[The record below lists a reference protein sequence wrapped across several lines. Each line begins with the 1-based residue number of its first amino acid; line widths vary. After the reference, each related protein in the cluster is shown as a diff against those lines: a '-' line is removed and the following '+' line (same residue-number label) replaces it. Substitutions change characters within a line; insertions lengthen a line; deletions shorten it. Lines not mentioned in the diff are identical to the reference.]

1 MSAIGKDIITQDEI
15 TEILVSVGD
24 ITGVNLAELSKQ
36 IDESNMHFN
45 GNLTQYE
52 IHSKFEKALRYYKSS
67 EYECAYL
74 TVMEGLSI
82 FLEYYNL
89 IPKTADEAM
98 NIASMYTKIAGLLS
112 QYKEF
117 NETLEREIGLQIKSM
132 AGGLPVSR
140 TFLDPRD
147 IRNIRNQVN
156 GRYLK
161 LYCYRKPSSEPKPG
175 KFAIKDTIVATDS
188 ILDLIGIPST
198 DDLWHVHIGL
208 MIEKFIS
215 LSYFVIAITYKD
227 GIWILCDKPE
237 YNNIDQIDKLG
248 ARNGGRRFSEDR
260 EKNLDFLPYILID
273 RVIDARNNT
282 STLARESGQEIYTFD
297 LKEYLYPNWLYLID
311 ETINQIMNQSNSIIK
326 IAETTQLAIGPA
338 IDDIDDESTFLECN
352 NSELQKIFDEL
363 HPKETLPAVT
373 SQQIVKQLSDAV
385 VLMGEDEFNRNLT
398 YLKHK
403 AIADA
408 ANKEQIECCNGDI
421 YSTPKDA
428 WAEMNSLVFGD
439 EKRVENMNRILFSG
453 NIVRFVDIDTSLYDM
468 GIGFNYK
475 DKFDPETRIK
485 WQYPFVVTGNK
496 NNYPWSFD
504 MVFRGWTDRTG
515 YYNGPRPVCSYECG
529 TEIKNGTQWRVVTFM
544 RYTEMMALLS
554 CDRSDL
560 PVYYRNYL
568 SYKSIPYIGNS
579 ILSNVK
585 PEFRALGNDPCSRR
599 NSNGVKMYIP
609 YCGNCQRKLYKKYK
623 VAEESVVVYSSK
635 LNKIL
640 DIKDLSK
647 FNIDDYIVKK

>member
-1 MSAIGKDIITQDEI
+1 MGTIGKDIITQDEI
-15 TEILVSVGD
+15 TDILVSIGD

-36 IDESNMHFN
+36 IDECHMHFN
-45 GNLTQYE
+45 GNLTQHE

-74 TVMEGLSI
+74 TVMEGLSL
-82 FLEYYNL
+82 FLEYYSL

-98 NIASMYTKIAGLLS
+98 EIASMYTKIAGILS

-117 NETLEREIGLQIKSM
+117 KETLKIETESQIKSM
-132 AGGLPVSR
+132 AGGLPVNQ

-147 IRNIRNQVN
+147 ILNIRNQVN
-156 GRYLK
+156 SRYLK
-161 LYCYRKPSSEPKPG
+161 LYCYRKPKCEPKPG

-208 MIEKFIS
+208 MIERFVS

-227 GIWILCDKPE
+227 GIWVLCDKPE

-248 ARNGGRRFSEDR
+248 ARNGGRRFSENR
-260 EKNLDFLPYILID
+260 ERNLDFLPYILID
-273 RVIDARNNT
+273 RVIEARNNT

-297 LKEYLYPNWLYLID
+297 LKEYLYPDWLYLID
-311 ETINQIMNQSNSIIK
+311 ETIKQIMSQNDSIIK
-326 IAETTQLAIGPA
+326 IVETTQLAIGPA
-338 IDDIDDESTFLECN
+338 VDDIDDESTFLECN
-352 NSELQKIFDEL
+352 NAELQKIFDEL

-373 SQQIVKQLSDAV
+373 SQQIAKQLSDAA
-385 VLMGEDEFNRNLT
+385 VLMGEDEFIRNVT

-408 ANKEQIECCNGDI
+408 ANKEQIECCNGEI
-421 YSTPKDA
+421 YSTPEEA
-428 WAEMNSLVFGD
+428 WVEMNSLVFGD
-439 EKRVENMNRILFSG
+439 KHRVENMNRILFSG
-453 NIVRFVDIDTSLYDM
+453 DVVEFVDIDTSLYDM
-468 GIGFNYK
+468 GNGFNYK

-496 NNYPWSFD
+496 KSYPWSFN
-504 MVFRGWTDRTG
+504 MVFRGWTRRTG
-515 YYNGPRPVCSYECG
+515 YYDGPRPVCSYECG

-544 RYTEMMALLS
+544 RYSEMMALFS
-554 CDRSDL
+554 CERSDL

-568 SYKSIPYIGNS
+568 SYKSIPYSGNS
-579 ILSNVK
+579 ILDNVK
-585 PEFRALGNDPCSRR
+585 PEFKALEKDPCSAR
-599 NSNGVKMYIP
+599 NPNNVLMYIP
-609 YCGNCQRKLYKKYK
+609 YCGNCQRKLYKEYK
-623 VAEESVVVYSSK
+623 VAERSLVVYSSK
-635 LNKIL
+635 LNKVL
-640 DIKDLSK
+640 DI
-647 FNIDDYIVKK
+647 IDVNDFDIKKY

>member
-1 MSAIGKDIITQDEI
+1 MRTIGKDIITQDEI
-15 TEILVSVGD
+15 TDILVSIGD

-45 GNLTQYE
+45 GNLRQHE

-67 EYECAYL
+67 EYECTYL
-74 TVMEGLSI
+74 TVMDGLYL
-82 FLEYYNL
+82 FLEYYSL

-98 NIASMYTKIAGLLS
+98 EIASMYTKIAGILS
-112 QYKEF
+112 KYKEF
-117 NETLEREIGLQIKSM
+117 NEILEREVELQIKSM
-132 AGGLPVSR
+132 AGGLPVNQ

-147 IRNIRNQVN
+147 ILNIRNQVN
-156 GRYLK
+156 SRYLK
-161 LYCYRKPSSEPKPG
+161 LYCYRKPKCEPRPG

-208 MIEKFIS
+208 MIERFIS
-215 LSYFVIAITYKD
+215 LSYFVIAVTYKD
-227 GIWILCDKPE
+227 GIWVLCDKPE
-237 YNNIDQIDKLG
+237 YNNIDQIDSLG

-260 EKNLDFLPYILID
+260 ERNLDFLPYILID
-273 RVIDARNNT
+273 KVIEARNNT
-282 STLARESGQEIYTFD
+282 STLARDSGQEMYTFD

-338 IDDIDDESTFLECN
+338 IEDIDDESAFLKCN
-352 NSELQKIFDEL
+352 NEELQKIFDEL

-373 SQQIVKQLSDAV
+373 SQQIVKQLSDAA
-385 VLMGEDEFNRNLT
+385 VLMGEDEFNRNVT

-408 ANKEQIECCNGDI
+408 ANKEQIECCNGDV

-453 NIVRFVDIDTSLYDM
+453 KIVRFVDIDTSLYDM
-468 GIGFNYK
+468 ENSFNYK

-485 WQYPFVVTGNK
+485 WHYPFVVTGNK
-496 NNYPWSFD
+496 DNYPWSFD
-504 MVFRGWTDRTG
+504 MVFRGWTERTG

-529 TEIKNGTQWRVVTFM
+529 TEIKNGTQWRVVSFM
-544 RYTEMMALLS
+544 RYSEMMALLS
-554 CDRSDL
+554 CERSDL

-568 SYKSIPYIGNS
+568 SYKSIPYSGNS

-585 PEFRALGNDPCSRR
+585 PEFKALEKDPCSVR
-599 NSNGVKMYIP
+599 NPNSVSMYIP

-623 VAEESVVVYSSK
+623 IAEESLVVYSSK
-635 LNKIL
+635 LNKVL
-640 DIKDLSK
+640 DI
-647 FNIDDYIVKK
+647 IDVNDFDIKKY

>member
-15 TEILVSVGD
+15 TDILVSVGD

-36 IDESNMHFN
+36 IDESKMHFN

-74 TVMEGLSI
+74 TVMDGLSI
-82 FLEYYNL
+82 FLEYYNI

-112 QYKEF
+112 KYKEF

-132 AGGLPVSR
+132 AGGLPVSQA
-140 TFLDPRD
+140 FLDPRD
-147 IRNIRNQVN
+147 ICNIRNQVN
-156 GRYLK
+156 RRYLK
-161 LYCYRKPSSEPKPG
+161 LYCYRKSSSEPKPN

-237 YNNIDQIDKLG
+237 YNNIDQIDSLG

-273 RVIDARNNT
+273 RVIEARNNT

-311 ETINQIMNQSNSIIK
+311 ETINQIMNQGDAIIK

-338 IDDIDDESTFLECN
+338 VDDIDDESTFLECN

-385 VLMGEDEFNRNLT
+385 VLMGEDEFNRNVT

-403 AIADA
+403 TIADA

-421 YSTPKDA
+421 YSTPEDA

-439 EKRVENMNRILFSG
+439 KQRVENMNKILFSG
-453 NIVRFVDIDTSLYDM
+453 EVVRFVDIDTSLYGM
-468 GIGFNYK
+468 GSGFNYE

-485 WQYPFVVTGNK
+485 WQYPLVANGNK
-496 NNYPWSFD
+496 NDSPWSLN
-504 MVFRGWTDRTG
+504 MVFRGWTKRTG
-515 YYNGPRPVCSYECG
+515 YYDGPSPVCSYECG
-529 TEIKNGTQWRVVTFM
+529 TKIKNISQWRAVRFM
-544 RYTEMMALLS
+544 RYSEMMAMFS
-554 CDRSDL
+554 CDRCDL

-568 SYKSIPYIGNS
+568 SHMSIPYIGNP

-585 PEFRALGNDPCSRR
+585 PEFRALEKDPCSIRHA
-599 NSNGVKMYIP
+599 NGLLMYIP

-623 VAEESVVVYSSK
+623 VADESVVVYSSK

-640 DIKDLSK
+640 DIIDVKD
-647 FNIDDYIVKK
+647 FDIKKY